1 MNWLDLVLLLTLAWF
16 TIAGTTAG
24 LFREAVTGVALVLA
38 VVLAGLFYQD
48 LADNIRVMAS
58 SERLARV
65 FAFLAI
71 FLAVTGAGQIVSV
84 LLKSAAQALAL
95 GPLDRAGGLVLG
107 LIKGV
112 IVIEALLFLFARYQ
126 YPTLADAMD
135 GSLLT
140 PFFLRGVP
148 FVLALLPGEFREAV
162 NRFPA
167 EL

>member
-24 LFREAVTGVALVLA
+24 LFRESVTLVALVLA
-38 VVLAGLFYQD
+38 VVLAGLFYRD

-65 FAFLAI
+65 LAFLAI

-84 LLKSAAQALAL
+84 LLKTAAQTLAL
-95 GPLDRAGGLVLG
+95 GPLDRAGGLAIG
-107 LIKGV
+107 LLKGV
-112 IVIEALLFLFARYQ
+112 IVIETMLFLFARYH
-126 YPTLADAMD
+126 YPTMVDAMD

-140 PFFLRGVP
+140 PIFLRGLP
-148 FVLALLPGEFREAV
+148 FLLALLPGEFREAV
-162 NRFPA
+162 DRFPA